1 MFCFLWKLKRLEH
14 ELSTSWSLNNR
25 QDDFTGLN
33 VEGDMRQCHLIC
45 HEMTHFVYQLQ
56 YYFQFEVIECSWVL
70 FVEGLS
76 AKTDTEYEYDY
87 SKLIELHAAFLDSL
101 NSRGFQKA
109 EVSACRVNFGEA
121 QGYSEKV
128 ESDL

>member
-1 MFCFLWKLKRLEH
+1 M
-14 ELSTSWSLNNR
+14 
-25 QDDFTGLN
+25 
-33 VEGDMRQCHLIC
+33 
-45 HEMTHFVYQLQ
+45 
-56 YYFQFEVIECSWVL
+56 L